1 MLRLLRT
8 ILILSSLLALFSAL
22 SWGQASKPKYDPA
35 TEVHFSKATV
45 VDIKLIPENGKS
57 DQHLI
62 VKVGEQ
68 TYEICLCPKSFTDTM
83 GFEVVRGDQLEITG
97 SKVKTDAGEVVLA
110 REIVKGNN
118 TLVIRDK
125 KGEPAWT
132 WLK

>member
-1 MLRLLRT
+1 MPRMLRAIV
-8 ILILSSLLALFSAL
+8 ILASMLAIFSAL
-22 SWGQASKPKYDPA
+22 CLAQAAKPKYDPA
-35 TEVHFSKATV
+35 TEVHFAKATV

-68 TYEICLCPKSFTDTM
+68 TYEVCLCPKSFVDTL
-83 GFEVVRGDQLEITG
+83 GLDFKTGDQLEITG
-97 SKVKTDAGEVVLA
+97 SKVKTDSGEVILA

-118 TLVIRDK
+118 TLTLRDK
-125 KGEPAWT
+125 KGEPVWT

>member
-1 MLRLLRT
+1 MPRMMRT
-8 ILILSSLLALFSAL
+8 VLILAFLLAVFSAL
-22 SWGQASKPKYDPA
+22 SLAQNVKPKYDLA
-35 TEVHFSKATV
+35 TEVHFAKATV

-68 TYEICLCPKSFTDTM
+68 TYEICLCPKSFVDAM
-83 GFEVVRGDQLEITG
+83 GFEVVRGDQLEIIG
-97 SKVKTDAGEVVLA
+97 SKVKTDAGEIVLA

-132 WLK
+132 WMK